1 MKDGLMGT
9 KRRED
14 LRWVG
19 LKALWGQMSSLDFKT
34 RTRAEANEKRE
45 YVRKEAFC
53 FIKTE
58 KGGVRET

>member
-34 RTRAEANEKRE
+34 RAREEANEEKGI
-45 YVRKEAFC
+45 RK
-53 FIKTE
+53 
-58 KGGVRET
+58 KGGVLFY